1 MIVALVTVVPWAA
14 AEAWLQIRQ
23 FRQGGPVRRT
33 ELVSFGMILL
43 ALAAGTVAA
52 FAAKDY
58 FPQAAIPG
66 SPVITF
72 ELGFLIAWTGIIFR
86 LVSIH
91 TLGRFFRMVV
101 QVQEGHEVVRSG
113 PYRIL
118 RHPSYAGLLL
128 AMVGLGLTH
137 HNFVSL
143 AALVGCCLIGVL
155 YRIRV
160 EERVLRSELG
170 ATYVEYADHTSRL
183 IPGVW

>member
-1 MIVALVTVVPWAA
+1 MIVVLVTVVPWAA

-23 FRQGGPVRRT
+23 FRLGGPVKRT
-33 ELVSFGMILL
+33 ELYSFGVILL
-43 ALAAGTVAA
+43 SLAIATVAS
-52 FAAKDY
+52 FAAKDLV
-58 FPQAAIPG
+58 PGAAIPL
-66 SPVITF
+66 PPIVTF
-72 ELGFLIAWTGIIFR
+72 ELGFLIAWVGIIFR
-86 LVSIH
+86 LISIH

-101 QVQEGHEVVRSG
+101 QVQEGHQVVHSG

-128 AMVGLGLTH
+128 AIVGLGLTH

-170 ATYVEYADHTSRL
+170 APYVEYADHTARL
-183 IPGVW
+183 IPGLW

>member
-1 MIVALVTVVPWAA
+1 MILAFITVVPWAA

-23 FRQGGPVRRT
+23 LRLGGPVKRT
-33 ELVSFGMILL
+33 ELVSFGVILL
-43 ALAAGTVAA
+43 SLAVGTAAA
-52 FAAKDY
+52 FAAKGLL
-58 FPQAAIPG
+58 PQAAIP
-66 SPVITF
+66 VNRLITF
-72 ELGFLIAWTGIIFR
+72 ELGFLVAWIGIIFR

-101 QVQEGHEVVRSG
+101 QVQEGHQVVRSG
-113 PYRIL
+113 PYRFL

-137 HNFVSL
+137 HNFASL

-170 ATYVEYADHTSRL
+170 AAYTEYADHTPRL
-183 IPGVW
+183 VPGVW